1 MRLKI
6 KDDAGTIYIRNL
18 YKGMRPDYCAPPEAR
33 KFGDK
38 ITAIQGMT
46 IEVETQYLWDDQFN
60 TAPIEGISESGLRIL
75 DFKGEESIIEEII
88 DDVRPSRPKCGSCGN
103 YLRKDDLI
111 GDPCW
116 WCGK

>member
-1 MRLKI
+1 MKLKI
-6 KDDAGTIYIRNL
+6 KEDAGTIFLHNHNKNL
-18 YKGMRPDYCAPPEAR
+18 SPHYCAPATVR
-33 KFGDK
+33 DFADK

-46 IEVETQYLWDDQFN
+46 IEVEIKFLWDNQFN
-60 TAPIEGISESGLRIL
+60 TTPIEGVSECGLRIL

-88 DDVRPSRPKCGSCGN
+88 DDARPGRAKCGSCGH
-103 YLRKDDLI
+103 YLREDDQI